1 MNSINLYKEFKK
13 GQKENI
19 IFELKGLI
27 SQDILIGFVEIIK
40 NTMLTHSQQNNQ
52 VKKIFFIFIELFQN
66 IVKHSKCINNKY
78 CNTDGIGN
86 GIIILKSN
94 EVHYVIS
101 SGNHINNKNIPQLT
115 NLINKINSLDKQGLK
130 KFYKERLKAD
140 RKQGNNTGVGLIDIA
155 RKSGNPIECD
165 ITSINQ
171 SLSFCEITVKINK
184 ELNE

>member
-1 MNSINLYKEFKK
+1 MNSTNLYKEYKK
-13 GQKENI
+13 SQKENI

-40 NTMLTHSQQNNQ
+40 DTMGSHSQKNNQ
-52 VKKIFFIFIELFQN
+52 VKKIFSIFIELFQN
-66 IVKHSKCINNKY
+66 IVKHSQCVNNKY
-78 CNTDGIGN
+78 YSADSIGN

-94 EVHYVIS
+94 KVHYIVS
-101 SGNHINNKNIPQLT
+101 SGNHITNKNIPQLT
-115 NLINKINSLDKQGLK
+115 NLINKINSLDKKGLK
-130 KFYKERLKAD
+130 KFYKERLRAD
-140 RKQGNNTGVGLIDIA
+140 RKQDNNTGVGLIDIA

-165 ITSINQ
+165 IKSVDQ